1 MNFKLASDYEPRGDQ
16 PQAISQLLSGLSA
29 GDRHQVLL
37 GVTGSG
43 KTFTMAK
50 VIEEINR
57 PTIVLAH
64 NKTLAAQ
71 LFHEFKSFF
80 PDNAV
85 EYFVSYY
92 DYYQPE
98 AYVPASDTYIEKE
111 STINDE
117 LDKLRM
123 SATRSLFERR
133 DVIVVASVSC
143 IYGLGS
149 PEAYYSMMQLIE
161 KGQSVAREAIL
172 RKLVE
177 IQYER
182 AEDLRRGTFR
192 VRGDMIEIY
201 PPYDD
206 LAVRVEMW
214 GSEIVAIRKFDP
226 VTGQIKTLAGEK
238 EIDRILIYPKSHY
251 VLPAE
256 QRERA
261 IQSIY
266 EELEWWKGELERQ
279 GKIVEAQRVVQRTH
293 FDIEMMRT
301 IGYCHG
307 IENYSRHLS
316 GRLPGEAPP
325 TLFDYTPSDF
335 LLFVDESHQTIPQIR
350 GMYHGDRSRKQTLVD
365 YGFRMPSALDNRPL
379 NFEEFEH
386 RVNQAVYVSATPG
399 PYELT
404 KSGGVVV
411 EQVLRPTGLVDPQVE
426 VRPVKGQVD
435 DLLEQIRVRAAR
447 NERVLVT
454 TLTKRMAEDLAE
466 YFTEVG
472 VKCRYLHSEIET
484 LERIRILRDLRRG
497 EFDVLIGIN
506 LLREGLDLPEV
517 SLVAILDADKEGF
530 LRSATSLIQ
539 SMGRCAR
546 HIEGR
551 AILYADRMTDSMR
564 QAIGETS
571 RRRAKQEAYN
581 VEHNI
586 TPQSI
591 VKSVD
596 MQLAAIVEADYLTIP
611 ADEAPIGEI
620 ANEEQLI
627 QVVAQL
633 ETQMRE
639 AAKNFDFERAA
650 TLRDRVR
657 ALKQRDLGAIFSS
670 DAIDSPAAAPG
681 APGLAASVGAAV
693 KTEEGGAADE
703 TPSSIAPA
711 SEPPSG
717 AEARPV
723 KKRSRA
729 AKVAR
734 KS

>member
-1 MNFKLASDYEPRGDQ
+1 MKFKLASDYEPRGDQ
-16 PQAISQLLSGLSA
+16 PEAISQLVRGLTD
-29 GDRHQVLL
+29 GDRQQVLL

-50 VIEEINR
+50 VIEAVNR
-57 PTIVLAH
+57 PVIVLAH

-80 PDNAV
+80 PQNAV

-98 AYVPASDTYIEKE
+98 AYVPASDTFIEKE
-111 STINDE
+111 ATINDE

-143 IYGLGS
+143 IYGIGS
-149 PEAYYSMMQLIE
+149 PEAYYGMMLMLE
-161 KGQSVAREAIL
+161 KGQQIARESIL

-177 IQYER
+177 IQYDR
-182 AEDLRRGTFR
+182 TEDLRRGSFR

-201 PPYDD
+201 PPYEEFA
-206 LAVRVEMW
+206 LRIELW
-214 GSEIVAIRKFDP
+214 GSQVEAIRKIDP
-226 VTGQIKTLAGEK
+226 LTGQIRSRDGE
-238 EIDRILIYPKSHY
+238 ITRVPIYPKTHY
-251 VLPAE
+251 VLPAA
-256 QRERA
+256 QKERA
-261 IQSIY
+261 IQTIY
-266 EELEWWKGELERQ
+266 EELEWWRPELLRQ
-279 GKIVEAQRVVQRTH
+279 GKIVEAQRVTQRTH

-307 IENYSRHLS
+307 IENYSRHMS

-325 TLFDYTPSDF
+325 TLLDYVPSDF
-335 LLFVDESHQTIPQIR
+335 LLVIDESHQTVPQLR
-350 GMYHGDRSRKQTLVD
+350 GMYAGDRSRKQTLVD

-386 RVNQAVYVSATPG
+386 RVNQVVYVSATPG

-411 EQVLRPTGLVDPQVE
+411 EQVIRPTGLVDPQTE

-435 DLLEQIRVRAAR
+435 DLLEEIRLRAAR

-484 LERIRILRDLRRG
+484 LERVRILRSLRRG

-551 AILYADRMTDSMR
+551 AILYADHMTDSMR
-564 QAIGETS
+564 QAIGETN

-581 VEHNI
+581 REHNI

-591 VKSVD
+591 TRSVD
-596 MQLAAIVEADYLTIP
+596 MQLARIVEADYLTVP
-611 ADEAPIGEI
+611 AEEVAIGEI
-620 ANEEQLI
+620 SSEQDL
-627 QVVAQL
+627 QQAVAQL
-633 ETQMRE
+633 EVQMRE
-639 AAKNFDFERAA
+639 AAKNFEFERAA
-650 TLRDRVR
+650 ALRDRIR
-657 ALKQRDLGAIFSS
+657 GLKQRDLGVIASTHVS
-670 DAIDSPAAAPG
+670 AAP
-681 APGLAASVGAAV
+681 AE
-693 KTEEGGAADE
+693 TE
-703 TPSSIAPA
+703 
-711 SEPPSG
+711 
-717 AEARPV
+717 R
-723 KKRSRA
+723 
-729 AKVAR
+729 
-734 KS
+734 

>member
-1 MNFKLASDYEPRGDQ
+1 VNFKLASDYEPRGDQ
-16 PQAISQLLSGLSA
+16 PQAITQLVRGVND

-50 VIEEINR
+50 VIEAVNR

-71 LFHEFKSFF
+71 LFHEFRSFF
-80 PDNAV
+80 PQNAV

-98 AYVPASDTYIEKE
+98 AYVPSSDTYIEKE
-111 STINDE
+111 ATINEE
-117 LDKLRM
+117 LTKLRM

-149 PEAYYSMMQLIE
+149 PEAYYGMLLMLE
-161 KGQSVAREAIL
+161 KGQSIAREAIL

-177 IQYER
+177 IQYDR

-201 PPYDD
+201 PPYEDF
-206 LAVRVEMW
+206 AVRIELW
-214 GSEIVAIRKFDP
+214 GSQIDAIRKIDP
-226 VTGQIKTLAGEK
+226 LTGETRSGDAEVTRLT
-238 EIDRILIYPKSHY
+238 IYPKTHY

-266 EELEWWKGELERQ
+266 EELEWWKPEVERA
-279 GKIVEAQRVVQRTH
+279 GKIVEAQRIVQRTL

-307 IENYSRHLS
+307 IENYSRHMS

-325 TLFDYTPSDF
+325 TLLDYIPSDF
-335 LLFVDESHQTIPQIR
+335 LLFVDESHQTVPQLR
-350 GMYHGDRSRKQTLVD
+350 AMYHGDRSRKQTLVD
-365 YGFRMPSALDNRPL
+365 FGFRMPSALDNRPL
-379 NFEEFEH
+379 TFEEFEH
-386 RVNQAVYVSATPG
+386 RTNQVVYVSATPG

-404 KSGGVVV
+404 KAGGVVA
-411 EQVLRPTGLVDPQVE
+411 EQVIRPTGLVDPQVE

-466 YFTEVG
+466 YFAEVG
-472 VKCRYLHSEIET
+472 VRCQYLHSEIET
-484 LERIRILRDLRRG
+484 LERVRILRSLRRG

-546 HIEGR
+546 HIEGK
-551 AILYADRMTDSMR
+551 AILYADTMTDSMR

-581 VEHNI
+581 IEHNI
-586 TPQSI
+586 TPLSI
-591 VKSVD
+591 IKSVD
-596 MQLAAIVEADYLTIP
+596 MQLASIVEADYVTVPLEDAT
-611 ADEAPIGEI
+611 IGEI
-620 ANEEQLI
+620 SNEEQLTKAI
-627 QVVAQL
+627 AQL
-633 ETQMRE
+633 EAQMRQ
-639 AAKNFDFERAA
+639 AAKSFEFERAA
-650 TLRDRVR
+650 SLRDRIR
-657 ALKQRDLGAIFSS
+657 TLRQRDLGLI
-670 DAIDSPAAAPG
+670 PAMSTPALASTPTPATAPPTGPGTEASAAPV
-681 APGLAASVGAAV
+681 PN
-693 KTEEGGAADE
+693 
-703 TPSSIAPA
+703 
-711 SEPPSG
+711 
-717 AEARPV
+717 
-723 KKRSRA
+723 SRA
-729 AKVAR
+729 HHK
-734 KS
+734 

>member
-1 MNFKLASDYEPRGDQ
+1 MKFKLASDYEPRGDQ
-16 PQAISQLLSGLSA
+16 PQAISQLVHAVNDGE
-29 GDRHQVLL
+29 RQQVLL

-50 VIEEINR
+50 VIEAVNR
-57 PTIVLAH
+57 PAIVMAH

-80 PDNAV
+80 PSNAV

-98 AYVPASDTYIEKE
+98 AYVPSSDTYIEKE
-111 STINDE
+111 ATINDE
-117 LDKLRM
+117 LDKLRL

-133 DVIVVASVSC
+133 DVIIVASVSC

-149 PEAYYSMMQLIE
+149 PDAYYGMVLTLE
-161 KGQSVAREAIL
+161 KGQDIAREAIL

-192 VRGDMIEIY
+192 VRGDMIEIH

-206 LAVRVEMW
+206 LAVRIELW
-214 GSEIVAIRKFDP
+214 GSEVIALRKIDP
-226 VTGQIKTLAGEK
+226 LTGQIRSQDDENT
-238 EIDRILIYPKSHY
+238 RLIVYPKTHY

-256 QRERA
+256 ERERA
-261 IQSIY
+261 IQGIY
-266 EELEWWKGELERQ
+266 EELDWWKGELERK
-279 GKIVEAQRVVQRTH
+279 GKIVEAQRVVQRTL

-301 IGYCHG
+301 IGCCHG

-325 TLFDYTPSDF
+325 TLFDYIPQDF
-335 LLFVDESHQTIPQIR
+335 MLFVDESHQTVPQIR
-350 GMYHGDRSRKQTLVD
+350 AMHAGDRSRKQTLVD
-365 YGFRMPSALDNRPL
+365 FGFRMPSALDNRPL
-379 NFEEFEH
+379 TFEEFEH
-386 RVNQAVYVSATPG
+386 RTNQVIYVSATPG

-404 KSGGVVV
+404 KSGGIVV
-411 EQVLRPTGLVDPQVE
+411 EQVIRPTGLEDPQVE

-435 DLLEQIRVRAAR
+435 DLLEEIRVRAAR

-466 YFTEVG
+466 YFAEVG
-472 VKCRYLHSEIET
+472 VRCRYLHSEIET
-484 LERIRILRDLRRG
+484 LERVRILRDLRRG

-517 SLVAILDADKEGF
+517 SLVAILDADKEGY

-564 QAIGETS
+564 TAIGETN
-571 RRRAKQEAYN
+571 RRREKQQAYN
-581 VEHNI
+581 REHNI

-591 VKSVD
+591 IKSVD
-596 MQLAAIVEADYLTIP
+596 MQLARIIEADYLTVP
-611 ADEAPIGEI
+611 TEDAVIGDI
-620 ANEEQLI
+620 QNEEQLVKAI
-627 QVVAQL
+627 AQL
-633 ETQMRE
+633 EAQMRE
-639 AAKNFDFERAA
+639 AAKNFEFERAA
-650 TLRDRVR
+650 AIRDRVR
-657 ALKQRDLGAIFSS
+657 ALKQRDLGAIFASTPPIEVESS
-670 DAIDSPAAAPG
+670 PAPSSAATAPDVPVPAPAAPAAIDAP
-681 APGLAASVGAAV
+681 
-693 KTEEGGAADE
+693 
-703 TPSSIAPA
+703 
-711 SEPPSG
+711 
-717 AEARPV
+717 
-723 KKRSRA
+723 KRM
-729 AKVAR
+729 AKR
-734 KS
+734 RNT